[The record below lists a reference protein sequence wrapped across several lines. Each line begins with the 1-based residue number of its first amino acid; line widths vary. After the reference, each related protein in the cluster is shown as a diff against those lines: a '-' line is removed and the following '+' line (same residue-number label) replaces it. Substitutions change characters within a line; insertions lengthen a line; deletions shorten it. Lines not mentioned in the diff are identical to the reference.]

1 MLLSEQD
8 TGSIIMNKI
17 FSNKKNTLKK
27 IIIMVSFLT
36 LISVAMSNNIPKKN
50 KQKGVKAK
58 SYKEIKGTIKKGDTL
73 FTIFKKYRLELNEL
87 HEIKRSSKEIH
98 DLKKLVLGR
107 PYMLSID
114 KKNKINS
121 FIYHVD
127 EDALL
132 NVTSS
137 ESGFQAEKIT
147 LDYDVQIK
155 YIGGTIKDNLVSS
168 IGEDKDNMLLALE
181 IADIFSWDIDFS
193 TDIRKGD
200 NFKVI
205 VEALFHKNEFKKYG
219 NILAIEFVNSGTQYK
234 VYRFESEGHADYY
247 DSEGKSIKKTFLKAP
262 LNFKRITSHFS
273 GKRYHPIL
281 KILRPHHGVDYAA
294 PSGTPVS
301 ATGNGT
307 VAFAGCRGA
316 YGNLIIIKHNNNY
329 ETYYGHLSKI
339 SKGIKKGARVNQGD
353 VIGYVGKTGLATGPH
368 LHYEMR
374 IADKHVNPLDI
385 KHPFKKGIAPDNF
398 LDFKKVVNSM
408 NNKFASIPDSTYVY
422 TKFISIKEQ
431 G

>member
-1 MLLSEQD
+1 M
-8 TGSIIMNKI
+8 
-17 FSNKKNTLKK
+17 
-27 IIIMVSFLT
+27 
-36 LISVAMSNNIPKKN
+36 
-50 KQKGVKAK
+50 
-58 SYKEIKGTIKKGDTL
+58 
-73 FTIFKKYRLELNEL
+73 
-87 HEIKRSSKEIH
+87 
-98 DLKKLVLGR
+98 
-107 PYMLSID
+107 
-114 KKNKINS
+114 
-121 FIYHVD
+121 
-127 EDALL
+127 
-132 NVTSS
+132 
-137 ESGFQAEKIT
+137 
-147 LDYDVQIK
+147 
-155 YIGGTIKDNLVSS
+155 
-168 IGEDKDNMLLALE
+168 
-181 IADIFSWDIDFS
+181 
-193 TDIRKGD
+193 
-200 NFKVI
+200 
-205 VEALFHKNEFKKYG
+205 
-219 NILAIEFVNSGTQYK
+219 
-234 VYRFESEGHADYY
+234 
-247 DSEGKSIKKTFLKAP
+247 KAP